1 VASAETVRQES
12 TEPTHHIGQVLDVLD
27 GRASLGLDHPTWR
40 LGLDHRRQYRSITDD
55 RSFLYAGALEV
66 RE

>member
-1 VASAETVRQES
+1 MKGAARVS
-12 TEPTHHIGQVLDVLD
+12 QVLDVLD
-27 GRASLGLDHPTWR
+27 AHASLGLDHPTWS
-40 LGLDHRRQYRSITDD
+40 LGLDHRRPYCSITDD